1 MVTISEAAGLELNK
15 VLQGDQAKGKGLF
28 VNFMG
33 YG

>member
-1 MVTISEAAGLELNK
+1 MVTISELASVELNK
-15 VLQGDQAKGKGLF
+15 VMQSENARGKSLF

>member
-1 MVTISEAAGLELNK
+1 MVTISELASVELNK
-15 VLQGDQAKGKGLF
+15 VLQSDNAKGKSLF